1 MISYAPSVAMCPEQ
15 SARGFG
21 SMEVAPLA
29 SCLSAVEQM
38 PQQQYRYMQE
48 ETQIKK
54 LIPQSV
60 ATFPIK
66 SPMIQII
73 DLLSPLGYGSDH
85 TGHSLVSSC
94 D

>member
-1 MISYAPSVAMCPEQ
+1 MCPEQ

-29 SCLSAVEQM
+29 ICLAAVEQM

-54 LIPQSV
+54 MIPQISGN
-60 ATFPIK
+60 F
-66 SPMIQII
+66 S
-73 DLLSPLGYGSDH
+73 Y
-85 TGHSLVSSC
+85 
-94 D
+94 